1 MKKLVILSKINTKY
15 NKIIH
20 DIKKLN
26 LDDTTFIYKKDL
38 NENLILNFDFIIFKK
53 LDLKILKKINKK
65 KNYFDKFK

>member
-38 NENLILNFDFIIFKK
+38 NENLILNFDVIIFKK
-53 LDLKILKKINKK
+53 LDLKILKNK
-65 KNYFDKFK
+65 